1 MKAHQSHSSCFYPI
15 FLLPSLPETKVP
27 NACHSSVLLWS
38 WEQGQ
43 HPQHTTIST
52 ESHGLN
58 SRSGTAQP
66 ALTSVATQGSQAKRE
81 KLGGSGGF
89 QDEGEQREQIKWKKA
104 GDPPP
109 KKNDRQGENRAG
121 KSPSSWDIAPVG
133 TEARTEVGTQP
144 SGGLAVIQTMWVP
157 L

>member
-109 KKNDRQGENRAG
+109 KKMIGR
-121 KSPSSWDIAPVG
+121 V
-133 TEARTEVGTQP
+133 RTEPGNPHHPGILLQWE
-144 SGGLAVIQTMWVP
+144 LKLEQK
-157 L
+157 